1 MKSFGLWLLSVTM
14 LGLALGCG
22 ETKKEEPAAP
32 AQPPAEGAD
41 HSDAAHPAEGATP

>member
-22 ETKKEEPAAP
+22 EAKKETPPAAAPPVADPAAP
-32 AQPPAEGAD
+32 GDAPAD
-41 HSDAAHPAEGATP
+41 PAP